1 MKKLGIMLF
10 VAVLTLGF
18 CTAALADTD
27 ISATGT
33 GQVSLTPDTAS
44 VYLGVSATNA
54 DAGQALIQVNEALS
68 QVRQALSQAGVDP
81 SDVSTSSI
89 DMYTQIDYSSD
100 EERISGYVV
109 SHRLTVVVRDTNQL
123 GAVID
128 SAVSAGANQIS
139 GISLSASNSEE
150 AYNQALAIAVQ
161 NAQAHAQSIAQAAGM
176 SITQLKE
183 LNESDTYG
191 YNYGGVENYAVA
203 DGSSSTLV
211 DIGTLTVSATVS
223 AVFEAQ

>member
-10 VAVLTLGF
+10 AAVLTLGF

-54 DAGQALIQVNEALS
+54 DAGQALTQVNETLS
-68 QVRQALSQAGVDP
+68 QVRQALVQAGVDP

-123 GAVID
+123 AR
-128 SAVSAGANQIS
+128 
-139 GISLSASNSEE
+139 
-150 AYNQALAIAVQ
+150 
-161 NAQAHAQSIAQAAGM
+161 
-176 SITQLKE
+176 
-183 LNESDTYG
+183 
-191 YNYGGVENYAVA
+191 
-203 DGSSSTLV
+203 SSTAPCRQAPTRSAAFPSPLPTARKPITRRWPLRCRMLKPTPSPLPKLPV
-211 DIGTLTVSATVS
+211 CPLPSSGAQRVRYLRLQLRRRGELCRCRRKRQHPGDIGTLTVSATVS

>member
-10 VAVLTLGF
+10 AAVLTLGF

-54 DAGQALIQVNEALS
+54 DAGQALTQVNETLS
-68 QVRQALSQAGVDP
+68 QVRQALVQAGVDP

-89 DMYTQIDYSSD
+89 DMYTQIDYSDD
-100 EERISGYVV
+100 EEKISGYVV
-109 SHRLTVVVRDTNQL
+109 SHRLTVVVRDTSQL

-128 SAVSAGANQIS
+128 SAVASGANWIN
-139 GISLSASNSEE
+139 GISLPPPTARRPIIRRWPSRCRTPKPMPNPSPKLRACPLRSSR
-150 AYNQALAIAVQ
+150 
-161 NAQAHAQSIAQAAGM
+161 
-176 SITQLKE
+176 
-183 LNESDTYG
+183 
-191 YNYGGVENYAVA
+191 
-203 DGSSSTLV
+203 SSTSP
-211 DIGTLTVSATVS
+211 IPTATIT
-223 AVFEAQ
+223 AAWRTMPLPTKAAAPWWI